1 MSEEGRIPLIGE
13 KFPELEVMTTHGKI
27 KLPDDYKGKWFV
39 LFSHPGDFTPVCT
52 TEFYSFAKNYEE
64 FKKLNTELIGLSVD
78 STISH
83 IEWVMWI
90 EKNLKIEIPFPIIAD
105 PMGNVAKRLG
115 MIHAESST
123 STVRAVF
130 IVDDKGIVRLIMY
143 YPMEIGRNI
152 SEILRVIRALQL
164 VDKTGVVTP
173 ANWPNNE
180 LIGDK
185 VLNPPP
191 HTVKDAKMRLS
202 QPFDWWFTY
211 REAPQ

>member
-1 MSEEGRIPLIGE
+1 MEQEFRIPLIGE
-13 KFPELEVMTTHGKI
+13 KFPEMEVQTTHGKI
-27 KLPDDYKGKWFV
+27 KLPIEGKWFI

-52 TEFYSFAKNYEE
+52 TEFYSFAKKYEE
-64 FKKLNTELIGLSVD
+64 FKKLNVELIGLSVD
-78 STISH
+78 SNISH

-105 PMGNVAKRLG
+105 PLGYVSKRLG
-115 MIHAESST
+115 MIHAESQT

-152 SEILRVIRALQL
+152 DEILRAVKALQT
-164 VDKTGVVTP
+164 VGKTGSVVP

-185 VLNPPP
+185 LINPPP
-191 HTVKDAKMRLS
+191 RTVKDAKLRLGK
-202 QPFDWWFTY
+202 PFDWWFTY
-211 REAPQ
+211 TEQK

>member
-1 MSEEGRIPLIGE
+1 MEQEFRISLIGE
-13 KFPELEVMTTHGKI
+13 KFPEMEVQTTHGKI
-27 KLPDDYKGKWFV
+27 KLPIEGKWFI

-52 TEFYSFAKNYEE
+52 TEFYSFAKKYEE
-64 FKKLNTELIGLSVD
+64 FKKLNVELIGLSVD
-78 STISH
+78 SNISH

-90 EKNLKIEIPFPIIAD
+90 EKNLKIEIPFLIIAD
-105 PMGNVAKRLG
+105 PLGYVSKRLG
-115 MIHAESST
+115 MIHAESQT

-152 SEILRVIRALQL
+152 DEILRAVKALQT
-164 VDKTGVVTP
+164 VDKTGSVVP

-185 VLNPPP
+185 LINPPP
-191 HTVKDAKMRLS
+191 RTVKDAKLRLGK
-202 QPFDWWFTY
+202 PFDWWFTY
-211 REAPQ
+211 TEQK